1 RRVQRITKRMR
12 GMGTIASVHVQ
23 ASSFTYLVQATRA
36 NNAPY
41 IAWQRS
47 SPFLASFLLS
57 FDPSS
62 RRPGPRAINCR
73 NAPPD
78 LPGGALCFV
87 DRSKCARSRVPTT
100 KDPKDNKQDASDGED
115 RCQAT

>member
-1 RRVQRITKRMR
+1 MVATPHRICPEGRCVLSTAQSERVAGSPRRRVQRITNRML
-12 GMGTIASVHVQ
+12 GMGKIVTVHVQ
-23 ASSFTYLVQATRA
+23 ASSFTYLVQSTRA

-41 IAWQRS
+41 IAWQRC

-57 FDPSS
+57 FAPSS
-62 RRPGPRAINCR
+62 RRLGPRAINCR

-87 DRSKCARSRVPTT
+87 DRSK
-100 KDPKDNKQDASDGED
+100 
-115 RCQAT
+115 